1 MLFLCLA
8 FSIDYSF
15 FMLTRFQEERFK
27 FGRSISDAV
36 RVMIR
41 TSGSIVMVSGMLLV
55 ITWLALGFF
64 PVNGLDSVGY
74 CSAVAVGA
82 CLLSNLII
90 APSMLL
96 SFPVFFSNTGGSP
109 CSCCPCYSSSK
120 EKKEIS
126 TDSNLGEPLFHT
138 PTPQGVRWRG
148 YSAMSN
154 STGEVKRNFYARIG
168 KYISVWPRNLI
179 VPVVILGLLG
189 WGATLLSQAKF
200 SLGASFSLGKSPVAL
215 AFAKIQQT
223 APFDRSGIFQT
234 PFSILQLRDEGR
246 NTIFEESYFDSNCKL
261 AECMAKSVRGLVV
274 PSLQGVGVSAFNGEV
289 RCLNYSK
296 AMTYIDAMGTGK
308 DSAIAA
314 EYRYTL
320 QSLTTVKA
328 NATKAEILAAN
339 ASVLTFAPMFNPFS
353 TKSKL
358 FVEEI
363 RRCTSASEH
372 FQLFHPIVTEVDSE
386 VFTISRFP
394 TVFAVTLGLCF
405 FLISLRFKAAIIP
418 FKLVITVVVPIL
430 FVFGACVGVYQ
441 YGALNF
447 LNAAPFMAD
456 TGVNA
461 GISWLLPVSTVF
473 LLSGL
478 ALDYDIFLYSRVFE
492 FRKQGNSNLL
502 SIVKAVEI
510 TGPTISSA
518 GVIMALAFLGMV
530 AGSNKFLN
538 QFGFVMILGVL
549 LDTFIVRILLVP
561 SLLSLGGFL
570 NYWPMK
576 MPTPKVEGDE
586 YQVWAQ

>member
-1 MLFLCLA
+1 
-8 FSIDYSF
+8 
-15 FMLTRFQEERFK
+15 
-27 FGRSISDAV
+27 V
-36 RVMIR
+36 
-41 TSGSIVMVSGMLLV
+41 
-55 ITWLALGFF
+55 
-64 PVNGLDSVGY
+64 
-74 CSAVAVGA
+74 
-82 CLLSNLII
+82 
-90 APSMLL
+90 
-96 SFPVFFSNTGGSP
+96 
-109 CSCCPCYSSSK
+109 
-120 EKKEIS
+120 
-126 TDSNLGEPLFHT
+126 
-138 PTPQGVRWRG
+138 
-148 YSAMSN
+148 
-154 STGEVKRNFYARIG
+154 
-168 KYISVWPRNLI
+168 I

-189 WGATLLSQAKF
+189 WGATLLNNVRF
-200 SLGASFSLGKSPVAL
+200 SLGASFSLGQSPVAQEY
-215 AFAKIQQT
+215 AEIQRT

-234 PFSILQLRDEGR
+234 PFSILQLRESGFE
-246 NTIFEESYFDSNCKL
+246 TIFDESYFEANCEL
-261 AECMAKSVRGLVV
+261 AKCMQKSVSGLVV
-274 PSLQGVGVSAFNGEV
+274 PSLQGVGFSSFTGQV

-296 AMTYIDAMGTGK
+296 AMSYIDAMGTSK
-308 DSAIAA
+308 DNTFAA
-314 EYRYTL
+314 EYRYAL
-320 QSLTTVKA
+320 QGLTTIGA
-328 NATKAEILAAN
+328 NASKAEILAAN

-358 FVEEI
+358 FVQEI
-363 RRCTSASEH
+363 RRCTSVSEK

-394 TVFAVTLGLCF
+394 AVFATTLGLCF
-405 FLISLRFKAAIIP
+405 LLISLRFKAAIIP

-430 FVFGACVGVYQ
+430 FVFGSCVGVYQ

-447 LNAAPFMAD
+447 LNIEAFKAD
-456 TGVNA
+456 IGVNS

-492 FRKQGNSNLL
+492 FRKEGNSNLL

-549 LDTFIVRILLVP
+549 LDTFVVRTLLVP

-576 MPTPKVEGDE
+576 MPKPIVEGDE